1 MLMGVMV
8 FLATIVFTFTGA
20 VISES
25 KSAWREFFG
34 TTTTGYANVHVLKGM
49 KADMTSPST
58 EFPSRYVDDKVIRF
72 LDSEKMPYSE
82 RVRLGG
88 IKYSFELQKFENG
101 DNTCDIIAT
110 DLNAELKHLPNAV
123 VRSGKC
129 DESVKNGAVL
139 WKQFADRYKLKI
151 GDEVSFF
158 INDSQNNMMPYT
170 FVVTGLLENRTGN
183 NMEVESDVSV
193 SPVVFVNYQYMADL
207 LGVDEG
213 MCTEVAVWDRNPEK
227 LSRLASLAAQCGL
240 EFGYADELYGVVGGI
255 TRFIGFLGVII
266 GILIMVV
273 FSVAT
278 FNINIMSFM
287 ERRKEIGT
295 MVAIG
300 ADPGKVVRLFML
312 EMAGFGVISFGVSL
326 MMYASLGWFMSSGVN
341 FGELGLLFS
350 DKPFMFSVPAQS
362 VLITGAILAAA
373 LFISV
378 LYPLYL
384 VYRIDPVEVFREV
397 SI

>member
-1 MLMGVMV
+1 
-8 FLATIVFTFTGA
+8 
-20 VISES
+20 
-25 KSAWREFFG
+25 
-34 TTTTGYANVHVLKGM
+34 
-49 KADMTSPST
+49 
-58 EFPSRYVDDKVIRF
+58 
-72 LDSEKMPYSE
+72 
-82 RVRLGG
+82 
-88 IKYSFELQKFENG
+88 
-101 DNTCDIIAT
+101 
-110 DLNAELKHLPNAV
+110 
-123 VRSGKC
+123 
-129 DESVKNGAVL
+129 
-139 WKQFADRYKLKI
+139 QFAGRYKLKI